1 MQRLEESKDFRPF
14 KFRIQAFTNSFIEK
28 LTSRDFTTE
37 EVSGKL
43 VSPVIAL
50 YSLSRAKP
58 KSRYDPICGLN
69 RLYLA
74 SMKKAKRPSPKATT
88 CGLWML
94 GVG

>member
-43 VSPVIAL
+43 VSLVIAL
-50 YSLSRAKP
+50 CSLFSE
-58 KSRYDPICGLN
+58 LN
-69 RLYLA
+69 LNLDTILFVDSTAYISLQ
-74 SMKKAKRPSPKATT
+74 
-88 CGLWML
+88 
-94 GVG
+94 